1 MSDNIVNFIIIH
13 SCRLFSLI
21 ILILVQ
27 QGPLIEYVGVGVG
40 RFVGA
45 TYQILFLLLCSGLV
59 IKLAHLNN
67 FTIHIQLRFG
77 TSQHNLLN
85 ALLSDEMKNVDILLL
100 PYTMCSILG
109 LKIRMG
115 IPDIDKIN
123 CSMETVGHVTYQSLS
138 YLQWAS

>member
-13 SCRLFSLI
+13 ACRLFSLI

-59 IKLAHLNN
+59 IKLACLNN
-67 FTIHIQLRFG
+67 FTVHIQLR
-77 TSQHNLLN
+77 
-85 ALLSDEMKNVDILLL
+85 
-100 PYTMCSILG
+100 
-109 LKIRMG
+109 
-115 IPDIDKIN
+115 
-123 CSMETVGHVTYQSLS
+123 
-138 YLQWAS
+138 